1 MPSKIDVGESM
12 NARLRGTGDA
22 VQAETGY
29 PACVLTHDIVRRL
42 RRSLL
47 TVSVACSILLGAALV
62 SPASADPPE
71 AWESTPDVSAFE
83 FVLLLVIIPLGLAAV
98 ISLLTLVPLLI
109 NDRGY
114 QPGQSWRSQVEWFG
128 GPTKGVKAADDV
140 TPEQVEARSKD
151 TGGTSGSW

>member
-12 NARLRGTGDA
+12 VARLRGTGDA

-29 PACVLTHDIVRRL
+29 PACVLTHDIARLL
-42 RRSLL
+42 RRALL
-47 TVSVACSILLGAALV
+47 TLSVACSFVLGAALV
-62 SPASADPPE
+62 SPVSAEPPE

-83 FVLLLVIIPLGLAAV
+83 FVMLLLILPLAAAAV

-128 GPTKGVKAADDV
+128 GPSKGVKAADDV
-140 TPEQVEARSKD
+140 TPEQIEARSKG